1 MYSYHYI
8 LLILMSTVG
17 ILVFWDVSVVD
28 RFEAFKAANQLNDSS
43 VETSNFAVATFIIQ
57 SD

>member
-17 ILVFWDVSVVD
+17 ILDFWDVSVVD
-28 RFEAFKAANQLNDSS
+28 RFEAFKAANQRNDSA
-43 VETSNFAVATFIIQ
+43 VESSHFAVATFLIQ

>member
-1 MYSYHYI
+1 
-8 LLILMSTVG
+8 MSTVG

-28 RFEAFKAANQLNDSS
+28 RFEAFKAANQRNDSA
-43 VETSNFAVATFIIQ
+43 VETSHFAVATFLIQ